1 MRVHISRALI
11 GFVFIINV
19 QSALAFIIFPGN
31 YAPSFEIS
39 GDIGESVIRSLGVL
53 FLMWNVPYGVALWNP
68 VRFRISLYEAVGMQS
83 IGLLG
88 ETLIYAALPV
98 SYVLARSSIM
108 RFVLFDA
115 LGLLALLA
123 AVWISRS
130 EKDG

>member
-39 GDIGESVIRSLGVL
+39 GDIGEFVIRSLGVL